1 MIPCN
6 LNKDNLIIK
15 ANIHIRV
22 FLLALDV
29 IHFSYNKKIYPLP
42 YSTQGTRRRHIG
54 VTV

>member
-29 IHFSYNKKIYPLP
+29 IHFSHNKKYKP
-42 YSTQGTRRRHIG
+42 
-54 VTV
+54 